1 MNRSSDR
8 DTAAPLAVET
18 DLDVSVAGRPVDVE
32 STGGRLLVGFP
43 TLETARIAA
52 RAGGASRIRAAA
64 ETLAATGLTAELR
77 VRDRTVLVVGAGA
90 DAGVLSRR
98 LDLAPAE
105 FRLGGALGVLGRELG
120 ALAAAV
126 REPW

>member
-1 MNRSSDR
+1 MKRSSDR
-8 DTAAPLAVET
+8 STPAPLAVET
-18 DLDVSVAGRPVDVE
+18 DLDVTVAGRPVDVE
-32 STGGRLLVGFP
+32 STGDRVFVEFP

-52 RAGGASRIRAAA
+52 RSGGVDRIRAAA
-64 ETLAATGLTAELR
+64 ATLDAAGLTAELR

-90 DAGVLSRR
+90 RSGVLSRR

-105 FRLGGALGVLGRELG
+105 FRLGGALGALGRELA

-126 REPW
+126 RDPW